1 MFIDSS
7 KLKKHILAVHEDHKC
22 ESCGKSFNQAT
33 YLKKHILII
42 HEGRKDYKCETCGY
56 RTGDASA
63 LTRHIYHVHEGQ
75 RDFQCQICQKWFARP
90 KILKSHIKKIHEA
103 KKDFK
108 CDICGKICKKAG
120 YLKLH
125 RAACNGKRDYCD
137 LCENTFHNLKYHI
150 SFVHEGQGNCKCNI
164 CGKHFTSMGILKR
177 HINIF
182 HEGHNDHKCEFCEKS
197 FLREAYLRNH
207 ININHNNSNKDIEK
221 THEIFFPETTE
232 EKSENSMEQE
242 DWIPEGKNVGSID
255 DVQDCNNTAVTKV
268 KIIIV
273 HQAIDF
279 TLNIPKESHLVKL
292 ADVKNIMPKKHVK
305 SINKYYSK
313 IIDEETGIGLFEHWV
328 DDFKILPLFEN
339 QIILKCYS

>member
-1 MFIDSS
+1 MKS
-7 KLKKHILAVHEDHKC
+7 LHEIPKNHKC
-22 ESCGKSFNQAT
+22 VACDKSFGSKSSLAC
-33 YLKKHILII
+33 H
-42 HEGRKDYKCETCGY
+42 KDN
-56 RTGDASA
+56 
-63 LTRHIYHVHEGQ
+63 VHG
-75 RDFQCQICQKWFARP
+75 
-90 KILKSHIKKIHEA
+90 
-103 KKDFK
+103 
-108 CDICGKICKKAG
+108 GKA
-120 YLKLH
+120 
-125 RAACNGKRDYCD
+125 
-137 LCENTFHNLKYHI
+137 HN
-150 SFVHEGQGNCKCNI
+150 
-164 CGKHFTSMGILKR
+164 
-177 HINIF
+177 
-182 HEGHNDHKCEFCEKS
+182 HKCEFCEKT

-268 KIIIV
+268 KIIII

-292 ADVKNIMPKKHVK
+292 ADVKNIMPKRHVK